1 MLSKTSALRSLL
13 TGAALCAILA
23 AVPARAANAVAAG
36 VRIDAALSDALTLVA
51 NRPGLSVVRIAGE
64 SMLPYFG
71 DNTVVV
77 VRKIDVARV
86 RLIHDLRRD
95 LDIGEDAM
103 PVVLSLLDQ
112 VYELRGTLKS
122 LLRAL
127 QSQPPDVQ
135 AQLLSVLGP
144 SRRSD

>member
-1 MLSKTSALRSLL
+1 MMDIYAVTALFADLPDVELVSWVERGWVVPETAD
-13 TGAALCAILA
+13 TGLIFH
-23 AVPARAANAVAAG
+23 
-36 VRIDAALSDALTLVA
+36 
-51 NRPGLSVVRIAGE
+51 E
-64 SMLPYFG
+64 
-71 DNTVVV
+71 
-77 VRKIDVARV
+77 IDVARV